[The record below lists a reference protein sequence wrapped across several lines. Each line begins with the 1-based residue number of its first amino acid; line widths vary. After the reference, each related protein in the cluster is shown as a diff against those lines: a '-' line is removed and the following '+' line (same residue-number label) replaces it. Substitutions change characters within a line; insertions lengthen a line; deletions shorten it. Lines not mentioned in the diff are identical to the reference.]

1 MGNRAKFLIAIA
13 SGDLMMRRLFSPH
26 SAPLPPNPNFLIH
39 FYAFDIFCDE
49 HVLFLQEEYVN

>member
-1 MGNRAKFLIAIA
+1 MGNRAKFLIVIA
-13 SGDLMMRRLFSPH
+13 SGWFDDEGTFLSP
-26 SAPLPPNPNFLIH
+26 PPNFLIH